1 MKMAMKNVCLI
12 VSMIYISEIYLSLN
26 PAKTHILRLLCRIK
40 IKFDVV
46 RMMIKIPIGNG
57 INIVAEQGIDSS
69 FPREIYIGLVNDNDM
84 WLQDLAIVRQAYKLS
99 DGENDGVDYIDGK
112 YQVLVYA
119 DKDNEDYT
127 HKFDIDEA
135 EYSSL

>member
-1 MKMAMKNVCLI
+1 M
-12 VSMIYISEIYLSLN
+12 
-26 PAKTHILRLLCRIK
+26 
-40 IKFDVV
+40 V

>member
-1 MKMAMKNVCLI
+1 M
-12 VSMIYISEIYLSLN
+12 
-26 PAKTHILRLLCRIK
+26 K

-46 RMMIKIPIGNG
+46 RTMIKIPIGNG
-57 INIVAEQGIDSS
+57 INIVAEQGTDSS
-69 FPREIYIGLVNDNDM
+69 FSREIYIGLVNDNDM

-99 DGENDGVDYIDGK
+99 DGENDGADYIDGK